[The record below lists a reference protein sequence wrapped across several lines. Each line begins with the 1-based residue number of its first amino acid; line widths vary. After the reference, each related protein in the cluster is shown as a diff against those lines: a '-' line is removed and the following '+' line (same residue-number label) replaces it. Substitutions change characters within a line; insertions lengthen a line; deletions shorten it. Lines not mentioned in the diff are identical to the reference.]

1 MDDPDVLAQDVPPVV
16 QRDVLLDPILGDA
29 IEGEDEHGDARDEDE
44 ATGGHYEILG
54 GKRGGVAR

>member
-1 MDDPDVLAQDVPPVV
+1 V

-29 IEGEDEHGDARDEDE
+29 IEGEDEHGDARDEHE